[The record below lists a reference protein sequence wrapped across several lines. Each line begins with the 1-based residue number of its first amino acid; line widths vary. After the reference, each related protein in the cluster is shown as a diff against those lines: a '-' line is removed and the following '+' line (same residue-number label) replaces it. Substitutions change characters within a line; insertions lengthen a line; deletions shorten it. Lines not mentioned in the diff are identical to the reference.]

1 MQHSEQTH
9 ALTREI
15 VHFLKRHG
23 KPRATQGPHPR
34 RSQDTYLQDIEDAL
48 QQGLPELKS
57 RVLWA
62 VGRLARNHENTT
74 LKLLV
79 RAFLQSCQHDEAL
92 WLKFPVNLNHLPTD
106 VQLCL
111 RTHLEQQEDQVFAL
125 TEVIHLGLCTL
136 GHPSEGKP

>member
-15 VHFLKRHG
+15 LRFLKRHG
-23 KPRATQGPHPR
+23 KPRATQGTHPR
-34 RSQDTYLQDIEDAL
+34 KTLDTYLQDVEDAL

-57 RVLWA
+57 RVIWA
-62 VGRLARNHENTT
+62 VGRLARNPEHVT
-74 LKLLV
+74 LKGLV
-79 RAFLQSCQHDEAL
+79 RAFQQRCQHDEAL
-92 WLKFPVNLNHLPTD
+92 WLKFPVNLNHLPED
-106 VQLCL
+106 VQQSL

-125 TEVIHLGLCTL
+125 TEVIQAGLYTL